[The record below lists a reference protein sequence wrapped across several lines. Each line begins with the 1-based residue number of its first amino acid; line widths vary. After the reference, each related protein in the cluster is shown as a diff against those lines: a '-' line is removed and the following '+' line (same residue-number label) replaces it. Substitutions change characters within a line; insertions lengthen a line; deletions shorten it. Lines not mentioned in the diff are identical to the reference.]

1 MKNTSNVLFVAL
13 IASVLLG
20 CNDIKFQRT
29 AILPISPIDS
39 SHLLMKTKMISFLN
53 RMGKSDSALLGQ
65 NIGCADGN
73 LAYHHMDDLN
83 PRPTILGIDLGYD
96 TYARDYSQMI
106 GYIENHCNKGGFVT
120 FNMEMPN
127 PYNKKGDHDKTVFDY
142 NLLTNES
149 KSANNNLMIIL
160 GNIGNLI
167 QRLKDKHIIVLFRP
181 FHEMNG
187 GWYWWGN
194 DKHWPTQQEF
204 QNLWIYTHDYL
215 TKERNLDNILWVY
228 SVNHQY
234 DSKQKSVDYYYPGD
248 QYVDIV
254 GLDYY
259 QDNMSMV
266 DQNGSLSILSKFNK
280 PIAFSEIGSKSIRN
294 GNFDN
299 NLYKEVLQYN
309 QVSYILIWHSWP
321 NNKMAIEDNLN
332 SASLLNDGRFI
343 PLGSVKY

>member
-1 MKNTSNVLFVAL
+1 MKNTSRVIYVAL
-13 IASVLLG
+13 LCAIFYSCNNVKFERASTLAA
-20 CNDIKFQRT
+20 T
-29 AILPISPIDS
+29 PIDS
-39 SHLLMKTKMISFLN
+39 MHSVSKNNILSLLHRLG
-53 RMGKSDSALLGQ
+53 RSDSALLGQ

-73 LAYHHMDDLN
+73 LAYRHMDNLN
-83 PRPTILGIDLGYD
+83 PKPSILGIDLGYD
-96 TYARDYSQMI
+96 TYGRDYIQMI
-106 GYIENHCNKGGFVT
+106 AYIENHVKSGGLVT

-142 NLLTNES
+142 SLLTDES
-149 KSANNNLMIIL
+149 TSANFNLKTIL
-160 GNIGNLI
+160 ANIGNLL

-187 GWYWWGN
+187 GWYWWGS

-215 TKERNLDNILWVY
+215 TKERKLDNILWVY

-234 DSKQKSVDYYYPGD
+234 DPKQKSVDYYYPGD

-266 DQNGSLSILSKFNK
+266 DQNGSLSKLSQYKK
-280 PIAFSEIGSKSIRN
+280 PIAFSEIGSKKIRK

-299 NLYKEVLQYN
+299 NLYKEVLQYH

-321 NNKMAIEDNLN
+321 NNKMAIEENLN
-332 SASLLNDGRFI
+332 ASSLINDGRFL
-343 PLGSVKY
+343 PLGSAKY